1 MGEDYKLSTS
11 HIDRIRLHEDGAES
25 RAPTAIFS
33 IGGRWRQLNLTTQF
47 AIVASIVIGITMAVL
62 GTWVGSRIE
71 SSVIRHTALA
81 AALYMDRFVEPL
93 VQDLA
98 STDKLSDKSLTAL
111 RDMITNARVG
121 KSLLDV
127 KIWRPDG
134 TVVYSSQD
142 KLIGQHY
149 PLEGNL
155 AVALQGNVGAEFD
168 ELEAEEN
175 ISEKAM
181 QRHILEIYAPVRETG
196 TQRII
201 GVAEFYQVSDQLASE
216 LAWARA
222 ETIFGVVCL
231 ALLML
236 GALSGIVRR
245 GSRTI
250 TAQQIALSERVEE
263 LSRLLTQNGELRQRV
278 AEANRRSSEHTEHFL
293 RRVSAELH
301 DGPVQLIGLGL
312 LRLDG
317 IVPRPKD
324 GEKAPPNKDLEI
336 IRGALKDALSEIR
349 DLSHGLAMPEL
360 EDVTFTGA
368 LEIAISNH
376 ERRSGTLV
384 DVVIGEE
391 MPESIPA
398 SIKTC
403 AYRFVQEGLNNA
415 FRHADGAG
423 QRVETSW
430 DGQLL
435 TIEVSDRGPGITE
448 KPQTSS
454 KSGLGL
460 PGLRD
465 RIEALG
471 GTMSIVS
478 LPDSGTRLKAVF
490 SLIDGEA

>member
-1 MGEDYKLSTS
+1 MGEDFTVSTG
-11 HIDRIRLHEDGAES
+11 HIDRIQLRDEDRHS
-25 RAPTAIFS
+25 RASLAFS
-33 IGGRWRQLNLTTQF
+33 IAEHWRQLNLTSQF
-47 AIVASIVIGITMAVL
+47 ATVASIVIGITMTVL
-62 GTWVGSRIE
+62 GAWVGSRIE
-71 SSVIRHTALA
+71 ASVIRYTALA
-81 AALYMDRFVEPL
+81 AALYMDRFVEPHVQEL
-93 VQDLA
+93 VNGTELSEKSVA
-98 STDKLSDKSLTAL
+98 ALSDLIS
-111 RDMITNARVG
+111 NARVG
-121 KSLLDV
+121 KSLIDI

-134 TVVYSSQD
+134 TVVYSSQN
-142 KLIGQHY
+142 KLIGQRF

-155 AVALQGNVGAEFD
+155 GVALKGGVGAEFD
-168 ELEAEEN
+168 ELDAAEN
-175 ISEKAM
+175 VSEKVM
-181 QRHILEIYAPVRETG
+181 HRHILEVYAPVRETG

-201 GVAEFYQVSDQLASE
+201 GVAEFYQASDSLASE
-216 LAWARA
+216 LTWVRA
-222 ETIFGVVCL
+222 ETVLVVLCL

-236 GALSGIVRR
+236 GALAGIVRR

-250 TAQQIALSERVEE
+250 TTQQLALSERVLE

-278 AEANRRSSEHTEHFL
+278 EDANRRSCEHTERFL

-317 IVPRPKD
+317 ILPRPKD
-324 GEKAPPNKDLEI
+324 GEKLPPNKDLEI
-336 IRGALKDALSEIR
+336 IRGALKDALTEIR

-360 EDVTFTGA
+360 ESLTFTGA

-376 ERRSGTLV
+376 ERRSGTQV
-384 DVVIGEE
+384 EVVIGAE
-391 MPESIPA
+391 MPEDIPA

-415 FRHADGAG
+415 FRHAGGAG
-423 QRVETSW
+423 QHVETSW
-430 DGQLL
+430 DGRRL

-448 KPQTSS
+448 KPQTSV
-454 KSGLGL
+454 KGGLGL

-471 GTMSIVS
+471 GTMSVVS
-478 LPDSGTRLKAVF
+478 SPDSGTRLRVVY